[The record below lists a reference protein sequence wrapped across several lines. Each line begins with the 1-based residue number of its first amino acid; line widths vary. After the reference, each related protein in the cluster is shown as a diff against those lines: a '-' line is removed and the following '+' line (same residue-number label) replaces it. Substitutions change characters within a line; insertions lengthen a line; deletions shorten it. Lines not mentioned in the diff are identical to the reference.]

1 MTCAWLYI
9 IKPGMKLLVIT
20 EFCDSKLHSIAGKH
34 YVETT
39 DTSRLG
45 SQEVKDIRGDVQ
57 LKPQDST

>member
-1 MTCAWLYI
+1 
-9 IKPGMKLLVIT
+9 MKLLVIT